1 MLPAQRATLA
11 AHAPPRLSSGEPH
24 RLPVSLAQAVSRRLT
39 QHPGAHRLARRAQ
52 KVGRYYLRR
61 PHEREYRRFARMSGP
76 GLFLDVGANAGQSAM
91 SFRLYNRFSPIL
103 SLEPNPDM
111 EPELRFLKRRVLRA
125 GFDYR
130 MVGAGARR
138 ETATLH
144 VPFVGR
150 SPISGE
156 ATMDADGAGQ
166 LHWPARPGEVSVRE
180 RRVPVV
186 PIDAMGLRH
195 VDYVSIDVEGVQ
207 DQVVTGALETIRRWK
222 PVILCEGPRDV
233 LALLSPIGY
242 RQAGPF
248 LLPG

>member
-1 MLPAQRATLA
+1 
-11 AHAPPRLSSGEPH
+11 
-24 RLPVSLAQAVSRRLT
+24 VSLAQAVSRRLT
-39 QHPGAHRLARRAQ
+39 QHPGAHRLARRVQ

-61 PHEREYRRFARMSGP
+61 PHEGEYRRFARMGGP

-91 SFRLYNRFSPIL
+91 SFRLYNRVSPIL
-103 SLEPNPDM
+103 SLEPNPEM
-111 EPELRFLKRRVLRA
+111 EPELRFLKRRVLQD

-156 ATMDADGAGQ
+156 ATMDAAEAAQ
-166 LHWPARPGEVSVRE
+166 LHWPARPGEVTVQE

-186 PIDAMGLRH
+186 PIDSMGLRH
-195 VDYVSIDVEGVQ
+195 VDYVSIDVEGAQ
-207 DQVVTGALETIRRWK
+207 AEVVTGALETIGRWR
-222 PVILCEGPRDV
+222 PVIFCEGPLNV
-233 LALLSPIGY
+233 MGLLGPLGY
-242 RQAGPF
+242 RLEGPF
-248 LLPG
+248 LVPG